1 MLSNTATPRYY
12 AEFRARV
19 LSGEIPV
26 CHEIELEMNRIDD
39 RIRNP
44 SFYYDDLAVEGFIRF
59 CESEM
64 TLTDGQDLVLLD
76 SFKLW
81 AEEIFGW
88 WYFIERSIFVQ
99 NENGRG
105 GHFEKRKVKQ
115 RLINK
120 QYIIVARGGAK
131 SLYETL
137 LQAYFLT
144 IDTTTTTQIT
154 TAPTMKQAEE
164 VMQPLRTAMTR
175 SKGPLFSFLTDG
187 EIRNTSGSIVR
198 SSVPPRR
205 VFRTS

>member
-1 MLSNTATPRYY
+1 MLSNAATPRYY

-39 RIRNP
+39 RVRNP

-88 WYFIERSIFVQ
+88 WYLRPERERPRWAFRETQSQTAPHQQAIHHRCSRRSQVSVRDTAASVFSY
-99 NENGRG
+99 NRYHHDHADHYRPDHETGRG
-105 GHFEKRKVKQ
+105 GHAASSNRHDSEQ
-115 RLINK
+115 
-120 QYIIVARGGAK
+120 
-131 SLYETL
+131 
-137 LQAYFLT
+137 
-144 IDTTTTTQIT
+144 
-154 TAPTMKQAEE
+154 
-164 VMQPLRTAMTR
+164 
-175 SKGPLFSFLTDG
+175 
-187 EIRNTSGSIVR
+187 GSAVL
-198 SSVPPRR
+198 VPDRR
-205 VFRTS
+205 